1 MQSRFGAAKHGG
13 SNSPSA
19 GPTAQKPGS
28 DIRSWSSP
36 SVGRLSTPAPPRRAD
51 GSEHHRHG
59 QDEKPADG
67 KDVLLPAGTISRIAP
82 ETETIHIDLTKEQIK
97 NAPQFDK
104 DKHLTDPRYRE
115 QLTGYYLGN
124 HT

>member
-1 MQSRFGAAKHGG
+1 MVGANAVGG
-13 SNSPSA
+13 LDSA
-19 GPTAQKPGS
+19 IAG
-28 DIRSWSSP
+28 IRHQIWSSP

-67 KDVLLPAGTISRIAP
+67 KDVLLPAGTIPRLAP
-82 ETETIHIDLTKEQIK
+82 ETETVHIDLTKEQIK

-104 DKHLTDPRYRE
+104 DKHPTDPRYRE
-115 QLTGYYLGN
+115 QLAGYYLGN